1 MHYIMGGIKT
11 DVDGSTR
18 VPGIYAAGECAC
30 VSVHGG
36 NRLGANSLLDT
47 IVFGHRAGNHAAEVS
62 RNMEYKSFNVEAW
75 AESEEQR
82 IRGMLARDRNGDRVA
97 KIRLDMGN
105 TMNRHMGVYRNEDGM
120 KEALISIKGLK
131 ERYGKVPVEDKG
143 RIFNTDLI
151 FALELGFMLECAEA
165 TVASGLER
173 KESRGAQ
180 SRTDYPLRD
189 DKNWLRH
196 VLVVSSEDGP
206 QVSYAPVTITQW
218 QPEERKY

>member
-1 MHYIMGGIKT
+1 
-11 DVDGSTR
+11 
-18 VPGIYAAGECAC
+18 
-30 VSVHGG
+30 
-36 NRLGANSLLDT
+36 
-47 IVFGHRAGNHAAEVS
+47 
-62 RNMEYKSFNVEAW
+62 MEYKSFNVEAW

-143 RIFNTDLI
+143 RIFNTDLV

-189 DKNWLRH
+189 DENWLRH